1 MIYPIVK
8 FPDPI
13 LQQPA
18 EPVTV
23 FDAELRQLVDDMF
36 TSMYDAQ
43 GIGLAAPQI
52 GVSKRLTVIDLSF
65 QKKPEDKIVLINPEV
80 VEIKGKQVEEEGCLS
95 LPEIRDRV
103 VRAAEVK
110 VRAQDADGKP
120 IEVEGTELLAR
131 ALQHEIDH
139 LDGILFIF
147 RLSRLKRDLQLR
159 KIRKLQKA
167 PASGRARLLRH
178 ACSRRFLGAMFKPM
192 RLVFCGTPQFAVPTL
207 EALLQA
213 GHRVELVLSQP
224 DRASG
229 RGMEVQFSPSN
240 TLPSSVDLRSTQPEK
255 IRNNPDLQNGS
266 VNWRRTRSLSCLWAS
281 DSSVDVDAADA
292 MEI

>member
-13 LQQPA
+13 LQKPA

-52 GVSKRLTVIDLSF
+52 GISKRLTVIDLSF

-80 VEIKGKQVEEEGCLS
+80 IEIKGKQVEEEGCLS

-110 VRAQDADGKP
+110 VRAQDAEGKP
-120 IEVEGTELLAR
+120 IEVEGSELLAR
-131 ALQHEIDH
+131 AIQHEIDH

-159 KIRKLQKA
+159 KIRKLQ
-167 PASGRARLLRH
+167 RA
-178 ACSRRFLGAMFKPM
+178 G
-192 RLVFCGTPQFAVPTL
+192 
-207 EALLQA
+207 E
-213 GHRVELVLSQP
+213 
-224 DRASG
+224 
-229 RGMEVQFSPSN
+229 
-240 TLPSSVDLRSTQPEK
+240 
-255 IRNNPDLQNGS
+255 
-266 VNWRRTRSLSCLWAS
+266 W
-281 DSSVDVDAADA
+281 
-292 MEI
+292 